1 MTYICPICGFD
12 GLDEP
17 AYNEFHDFSFEICLC
32 CQFQFGDDDDVELEN
47 GLFMKRE
54 ETHAMYRQAWIAKGA
69 PIFKPEYYP
78 QQFQFNDS
86 LKKKHMIEQLKNI
99 RIYQTNIKG

>member
-1 MTYICPICGFD
+1 
-12 GLDEP
+12 
-17 AYNEFHDFSFEICLC
+17 
-32 CQFQFGDDDDVELEN
+32 
-47 GLFMKRE
+47 
-54 ETHAMYRQAWIAKGA
+54 MYRQAWIAKGA